1 MFKLNSHPNDNINI
15 LIIIKQTPQK
25 NVKKPSSAFKRET
38 KYKKKNENFNEIKH
52 YHRENNKYKTTK
64 HIDH

>member
-38 KYKKKNENFNEIKH
+38 KYKK
-52 YHRENNKYKTTK
+52 TK
-64 HIDH
+64 ILFINSPGNSIYQI